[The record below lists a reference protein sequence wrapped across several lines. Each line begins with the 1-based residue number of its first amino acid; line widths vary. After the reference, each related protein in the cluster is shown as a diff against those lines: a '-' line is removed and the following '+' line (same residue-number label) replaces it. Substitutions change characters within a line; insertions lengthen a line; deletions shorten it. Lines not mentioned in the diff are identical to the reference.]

1 MTASL
6 SIRAFLMAQTIKNLH
21 VLQETRVRS
30 LDQEDPV
37 EKETATHSSILA
49 WEIPW
54 TDSLIDGH
62 LDCFHTLAI
71 VNNAT
76 LIIKVQD
83 SFQISAFVFFGY
95 IPRSGIPGSYC
106 SSIFRFLRNLHAIF
120 HNGYINSQSHQH
132 GTKISF
138 LPYPHQHLL
147 FVDFLVITHS
157 DRSEVASHCGF
168 DLHFSDN

>member
-1 MTASL
+1 MYHIL
-6 SIRAFLMAQTIKNLH
+6 FI
-21 VLQETRVRS
+21 
-30 LDQEDPV
+30 
-37 EKETATHSSILA
+37 HSSV
-49 WEIPW
+49 
-54 TDSLIDGH
+54 DGH
-62 LDCFHTLAI
+62 LSCFHGLAI
-71 VNNAT
+71 INSAAMNIGVP
-76 LIIKVQD
+76 V

-168 DLHFSDN
+168 DLHFSDNE